1 MPDHRG
7 AVMGRGIVFLKT
19 GKFKEARAEF
29 TYLIDY
35 LNKTLKPDDP
45 TGRGT
50 LAAAYANRGILLDRQ
65 GHYKE
70 ALDDYIEA
78 LKTDMEALDGP
89 NIFDKVLYGT
99 PRPSTVQK
107 RAQYLYEQLKL
118 PPEKQLLRVPEI
130 DAQQRMYKP

>member
-1 MPDHRG
+1 MPWRRCTSLP
-7 AVMGRGIVFLKT
+7 MRP
-19 GKFKEARAEF
+19 R
-29 TYLIDY
+29 
-35 LNKTLKPDDP
+35 P
-45 TGRGT
+45 GRGT
-50 LAAAYANRGILLDRQ
+50 LAAAYANRGILRDRG

-70 ALDDYIEA
+70 ALDDYISA
-78 LKTDMEALDGP
+78 LKTDMGALDGP

-118 PPEKQLLRVPEI
+118 PPEKQLLRVPEM